1 MIPIL
6 DEDYIPDYEEIEIP
20 SYTHKIDTNKDR
32 INDYIDELE
41 AVKQAIYKILN
52 TERYDY
58 PIYSWNYGVELSE
71 LIGQPVAYVYPE
83 IERRVTEA
91 LMADDRI
98 DNVSNFEFSNEGEKV
113 FTTFEVE
120 TIFGNLMANLTVEI

>member
-6 DEDYIPDYEEIEIP
+6 DDDYIPDYEEIEIP
-20 SYTHKIDTNKDR
+20 SYTYKIDTNKDR
-32 INDYIDELE
+32 VNDYIDELE

-58 PIYSWNYGVELSE
+58 PIYSWDYGVELSD

-83 IERRVTEA
+83 IERVVTEA
-91 LMADDRI
+91 LLADDRI
-98 DNVSNFEFSNEGEKV
+98 ENVSNFEFSNEGEKV

-120 TIFGNLMANLTVEI
+120 TIFGNLTANLTVEI